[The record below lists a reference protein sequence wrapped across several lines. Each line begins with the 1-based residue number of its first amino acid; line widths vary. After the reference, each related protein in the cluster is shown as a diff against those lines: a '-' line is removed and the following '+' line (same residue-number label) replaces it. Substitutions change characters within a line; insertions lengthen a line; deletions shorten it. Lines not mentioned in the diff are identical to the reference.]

1 MYLRD
6 CHVPPPTRALA
17 EDQAGASY
25 HAGHPLPLQRSMALC
40 TIAADRCGSCNRRL
54 GRQRLEAT
62 CEDRPNASVES
73 GKLDAVKDTFIYI
86 DMDIDIC
93 ILHIRTHTHTHTPTG
108 TGTRTRTHTYVYQ
121 HINLNM
127 NINI

>member
-1 MYLRD
+1 MKFSVQSTINQNDPNKLKKFG
-6 CHVPPPTRALA
+6 TRKIKSNLVKTLV
-17 EDQAGASY
+17 EKS
-25 HAGHPLPLQRSMALC
+25 
-40 TIAADRCGSCNRRL
+40 T
-54 GRQRLEAT
+54 
-62 CEDRPNASVES
+62 ASVEP

-93 ILHIRTHTHTHTPTG
+93 ILHIRTRTHTHTPTG